1 MGKSVDQII
10 AMFAKADPNLEV
22 MEDAVVNM
30 TKIPRPFVGM
40 AVKKTVKRA
49 REEGVTVLD
58 KAFADQVKRE
68 NWGG

>member
-10 AMFAKADPNLEV
+10 AMFAKQDPDLEV
-22 MEDAVVNM
+22 IEDAVKNM

-49 REEGVTVLD
+49 HQEGVTVID
-58 KAFADQVKRE
+58 KAFAEKIKRE
-68 NWGG
+68 NWG